1 MHQFK
6 SSASPYL
13 CEITLDASRGFS
25 VSDVSIFKSKV
36 ERGVAVYGYTPNV
49 LLCSKGAYGKWE
61 SIGKFL
67 VVLDTGKVSICGSG
81 LTDSLFSLMQGINP
95 NIQLKY
101 FDESQKAK
109 ARAWLCT

>member
-13 CEITLDASRGFS
+13 CEITLDADRGFG
-25 VSDVSIFKSKV
+25 VNDVNIFESKV

-49 LLCSKGAYGKWE
+49 LLYSKGAYGKWE
-61 SIGKFL
+61 FIGKLL

-81 LTDSLFSLMQGINP
+81 LADSLFRLMQGINP

-101 FDESQKAK
+101 FDKSQKAK
-109 ARAWLCT
+109 ARAWLLT